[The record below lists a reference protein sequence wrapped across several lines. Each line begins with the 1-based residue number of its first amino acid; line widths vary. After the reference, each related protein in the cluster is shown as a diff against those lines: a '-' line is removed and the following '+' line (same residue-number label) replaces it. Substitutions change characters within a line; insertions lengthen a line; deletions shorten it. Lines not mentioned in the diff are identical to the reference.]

1 MGNSFPLLP
10 AISALTTVMED
21 WPVTARG
28 TGNYISVLKTAS
40 TRLKK
45 KTKKKT
51 PPHNTKK
58 PQPQTKRPQIQ
69 TTPELYSNPRSL
81 VLFVG

>member
-45 KTKKKT
+45 KKKKHHPT
-51 PPHNTKK
+51 TQKNPNHKPKDPKYKPPQNF
-58 PQPQTKRPQIQ
+58 IQ
-69 TTPELYSNPRSL
+69 TLEA
-81 VLFVG
+81 